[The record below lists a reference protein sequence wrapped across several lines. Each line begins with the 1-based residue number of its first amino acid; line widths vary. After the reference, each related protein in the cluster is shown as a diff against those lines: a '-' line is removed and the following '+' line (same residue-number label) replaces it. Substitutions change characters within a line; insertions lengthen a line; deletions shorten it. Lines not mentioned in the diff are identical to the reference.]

1 MTFQHRFVVKISGE
15 SGMGINSVGEILTKA
30 LKNSGMFVFAYREY
44 PSLIEGGYASYQIDV
59 SDTKINASSSEC
71 DVLLSFSR
79 LSLGQYLST
88 VRHGGSVIHSV
99 IKTIFTPQEQ
109 KIIDERQLT
118 VAYIPARELAIQ
130 IGGNRIMANS
140 VMLGAIWQ
148 VLNLDLTLLS
158 EMIEQQFKDKPKVIP
173 GNIKCLESGYLQ
185 PLENIK
191 KAQLDLRKT
200 EDFKDDLL
208 LTGNHAIALGAV
220 VAGVRAYYAYPMTPS
235 SSILSYLA
243 DISHETGMLVKQ
255 IEDEISVAN
264 MAVGSMFAGARTLI
278 GTSGG
283 GFDLMT
289 ETVSLAGI
297 TETPFMC
304 ILAQRPGP
312 ATGLPTWTA
321 AADLNLAVYAG
332 HGEFTRLVLAASDI
346 ESCFLLTQVGLNL
359 AEKYQIPVIL
369 LTEKQIAE
377 SFFQVDKM
385 PGAIPIERH
394 ILSSDEAKEVRGED
408 RYKITD
414 SGVSPRWLPG
424 QSKAVYTANS
434 DEHLGDG
441 TLTEEAEPSWAMYSK
456 RIKKEVGL
464 LQELPEPIVY
474 GDQNPEISF
483 VGWGSVK
490 NAFLD
495 VIACLPEITNKKI
508 AYLHYEYLYPVRTD
522 TFKEFAQNSKRL
534 VLIENNATG
543 QLGQILTAKTEIPFW
558 EKLLKCDGR
567 PFFVEDI
574 MSFILGEKNHVM

>member
-1 MTFQHRFVVKISGE
+1 MTFQHRFVVKVAGE

-30 LKNSGMFVFAYREY
+30 LKNCGMFVFAYREY
-44 PSLIEGGYASYQIDV
+44 PSLIEGGYASYQIDI
-59 SDTKINASSSEC
+59 SDSKINSSSLEC
-71 DVLLSFSR
+71 DVLLCFSR
-79 LSLGQYLST
+79 VSLHQYLAT
-88 VRHGGSVIHSV
+88 VRYGGSVIHSV
-99 IKTIFTPQEQ
+99 IKTVFTPEEQ
-109 KIIDERQLT
+109 KIIDERQLQI
-118 VAYIPARELAIQ
+118 AYIPARELAIQ
-130 IGGNRIMANS
+130 IGGNRIMANT
-140 VMLGAIWQ
+140 VMLGVAWQ
-148 VLNLDLTLLS
+148 VLNLDLSLLS
-158 EMIEQQFKDKPKVIP
+158 EMIELQFKDKPKVIP
-173 GNIKCLESGYLQ
+173 GNIKCLESGYSQ

-191 KAQLDLRKT
+191 KAQLELRKT
-200 EDFKDDLL
+200 ENFKDDLL
-208 LTGNHAIALGAV
+208 LTGNHAISLGAV

-289 ETVSLAGI
+289 ETVSLTGI

-312 ATGLPTWTA
+312 ATGLPTWTSA
-321 AADLNLAVYAG
+321 SDLNLAIYAG

-346 ESCFLLTQVGLNL
+346 ESCFLLTQIGLNL

-385 PGAIPIERH
+385 PEAIPIERH
-394 ILSSDEAKEVRGED
+394 ILSSEEAKEVKSTD
-408 RYKITD
+408 RFKVSD

-424 QSKAVYTANS
+424 QSKVVFTANS

-441 TLTEEAEPSWAMYSK
+441 TLTEEAQQSWEMYSK
-456 RIKKEVGL
+456 RIRKEVSL

-490 NAFLD
+490 NTVLD
-495 VIACLPEITNKKI
+495 VINCLHEFTDKKI

-522 TFKEFAQNSKRL
+522 VFREFAKNSKKL

-574 MSFILGEKNHVM
+574 LNFILGGKNHAM